1 MAGRLPLTHERFGMT
16 LPLPVFPAL
25 MTPAQ
30 GGQSS
35 LAPFLVQL
43 GLIVAIFYFLLIR
56 PQQKQRKQHEQALA
70 NLKKGDEVVTGGGVV
85 GEVVHIKESLQGDG
99 STKATM
105 DDRVTIKSGDTRLI
119 VERGRISKITASP
132 GGTQG

>member
-1 MAGRLPLTHERFGMT
+1 MIV
-16 LPLPVFPAL
+16 PLPVLPAL
-25 MTPAQ
+25 MAPSQ

-35 LAPFLVQL
+35 LAPFMIQL
-43 GLIVAIFYFLLIR
+43 GLIIAIFYFLLIR
-56 PQQKQRKQHEQALA
+56 PQQKQRRQHERALS

-85 GEVVHIKESLQGDG
+85 GEVLHIKETVQSDG

-119 VERGRISKITASP
+119 VERGRISKIVAAQ
-132 GGTQG
+132 GGSSS